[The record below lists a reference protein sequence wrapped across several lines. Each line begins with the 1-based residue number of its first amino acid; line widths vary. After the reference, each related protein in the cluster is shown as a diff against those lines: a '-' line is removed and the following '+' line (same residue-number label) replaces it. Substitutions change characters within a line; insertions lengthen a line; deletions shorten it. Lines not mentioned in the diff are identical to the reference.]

1 LSPSSPIVSHSKTSR
16 RGRRCS
22 QRSPSRFSMAGI
34 PAHCG
39 STCRTSPDRRART
52 KLAPPSRVGKGV
64 GGLGPAVGPAP
75 MHQPPA
81 PPPLRRERGGLSP
94 SSPIVSHSKTSRRGR
109 RCSQRSPSRFSLAGI
124 PAHSGSTCRT
134 SPDRRACT
142 KLAPPSRVG
151 KGVGG
156 LGPAVRPPNMRPSRR
171 TVRPTYE
178 GARFWVCCRGEGPG
192 GVWGVGRTGALPPGS
207 RPRQGGQ
214 GCPWTGPR
222 SGPPR
227 CVTREPLR

>member
-1 LSPSSPIVSHSKTSR
+1 MGCRRRRAGWHAARSSPAPWPGDGPRASL
-16 RGRRCS
+16 
-22 QRSPSRFSMAGI
+22 
-34 PAHCG
+34 PASG
-39 STCRTSPDRRART
+39 ATCRART
-52 KLAPPSRVGKGV
+52 VACRTHWP
-64 GGLGPAVGPAP
+64 
-75 MHQPPA
+75 
-81 PPPLRRERGGLSP
+81 
-94 SSPIVSHSKTSRRGR
+94 
-109 RCSQRSPSRFSLAGI
+109 FSLFPARRSAG
-124 PAHSGSTCRT
+124 PTAARGCECVLLVASY
-134 SPDRRACT
+134 
-142 KLAPPSRVG
+142 
-151 KGVGG
+151 
-156 LGPAVRPPNMRPSRR
+156 RPPNMRPSRR